1 MDLKE
6 LEKELRYS
14 EAPFQKC
21 IKIDGKLL
29 IAQINNKKEVIVI
42 TDDDRYKYKHEKFKL
57 KDSQF
62 KKMKLDLYQ
71 VAKGERYEEL
81 LQELI
86 KQNTAV
92 EYSNKF
98 PNIKQFML
106 MLKRIKEEIW
116 KKFRDLQ

>member
-1 MDLKE
+1 
-6 LEKELRYS
+6 
-14 EAPFQKC
+14 
-21 IKIDGKLL
+21 
-29 IAQINNKKEVIVI
+29 
-42 TDDDRYKYKHEKFKL
+42 
-57 KDSQF
+57 
-62 KKMKLDLYQ
+62 MKLDLYQ

-106 MLKRIKEEIW
+106 MLKRIKEEI
-116 KKFRDLQ
+116 

>member
-1 MDLKE
+1 MNFKE
-6 LEKELRYS
+6 IEKELRTT
-14 EAPFQKC
+14 ETPFQKC

-29 IAQINNKKEVIVI
+29 LAQINDKREVTVI
-42 TDDDRYKYKHEKFKL
+42 TDEEKYKYKYKKFKL

-71 VAKGERYEEL
+71 TVKGERYEEM

-86 KQNTAV
+86 EQNTIV
-92 EYSNKF
+92 EYSNTF

-106 MLKRIKEEIW
+106 MLKREVNGGK
-116 KKFRDLQ
+116 

>member
-6 LEKELRYS
+6 LENELRYS

-106 MLKRIKEEIW
+106 MLKRIKEEI
-116 KKFRDLQ
+116 